1 MTEEKQV
8 VSTTVSTGEN
18 ETVKATAVT
27 TGGKSDGRT
36 SQPKVFI
43 DKGDS
48 VEAFTEATEET
59 KE

>member
-27 TGGKSDGRT
+27 TGGKSDEGT
-36 SQPKVFI
+36 SQPKVFT
-43 DKGDS
+43 DTALSGVMRYS
-48 VEAFTEATEET
+48 YSN
-59 KE
+59 